1 MFPLTGVRELLRLA
15 SHRVTTLLGFFP
27 VAVALTLTPG
37 VATALVVRSTLRGGR
52 RAAFATTLGNSA
64 GVMLWALAAA
74 VGIAAVVAA
83 SVTAFTV
90 VKIAGAIVLLAMGL
104 HSVLAKHES
113 PLSARAPRRRSA
125 FRDGLVT
132 SVANPKLAVFFVA
145 LFPQFVPEHHAV
157 LPLAV
162 AMALTIVTLDL
173 IWYSTLAW
181 LVGRARTAFTS
192 GPWLRRTQRLTGCVL
207 IGLGARLALERR

>member
-1 MFPLTGVRELLRLA
+1 MR
-15 SHRVTTLLGFFP
+15 TLLGFFP
-27 VAVALTLTPG
+27 VAIALTLTPG
-37 VATALVVRSTLRGGR
+37 VATALVIRSTLRGGR
-52 RAAFATTLGNSA
+52 RAAFATTMGNSA
-64 GVMLWALAAA
+64 GVLAWALAAA

-90 VKIAGAIVLLAMGL
+90 VKVIGAVALLAMGV
-104 HSVLAKHES
+104 HSLLAGHRPIAVAARPES
-113 PLSARAPRRRSA
+113 RSA

-157 LPLAV
+157 LPLAI
-162 AMALTIVTLDL
+162 AMAATIVALD
-173 IWYSTLAW
+173 IVWYSTLAW
-181 LVGRARTAFTS
+181 VVGRARGAFSS
-192 GPWLRRTQRLTGCVL
+192 GPWLRRTQKLTGCVL

>member
-1 MFPLTGVRELLRLA
+1 M
-15 SHRVTTLLGFFP
+15 
-27 VAVALTLTPG
+27 ALTLTPG
-37 VATALVVRSTLRGGR
+37 VATALVIRSALRGGR

-64 GVMLWALAAA
+64 GVLAWALAAA
-74 VGIAAVVAA
+74 VGVAAVVAA
-83 SVTAFTV
+83 SVTAFTI
-90 VKIAGAIVLLAMGL
+90 VKVIGAVVLLVMGL
-104 HSVLAKHES
+104 HSL
-113 PLSARAPRRRSA
+113 LSKQDAPAIAPAPQGRSA

-162 AMALTIVTLDL
+162 AMAGIIVALDVV
-173 IWYSTLAW
+173 WYSTLAW
-181 LVGRARTAFTS
+181 LVGRARTAFTT

-207 IGLGARLALERR
+207 VGLGARLALERR